1 MVTLGIP
8 VGFQA
13 AKSVNEEGAGM
24 ADVEQ
29 YRATFEMVDVDGDG
43 YVSAAEFQNLMRALG
58 QEISHARSVEIVV
71 AADRNGDGK
80 ISLEEFAAF
89 MAGNGA

>member
-1 MVTLGIP
+1 
-8 VGFQA
+8 
-13 AKSVNEEGAGM
+13 M

-43 YVSAAEFQNLMRALG
+43 YVSAAEFRNLMHALG

-89 MAGNGA
+89 MAANGG